1 MSKACSQRKSSGARL
16 LRSHYRSMNMLTF
29 KYSNVDA
36 PKVFKGENKAWRRKD
51 GFFKQKNAGP
61 FPYTVTKP
69 AADADKQSAK

>member
-1 MSKACSQRKSSGARL
+1 
-16 LRSHYRSMNMLTF
+16 MLTF

-69 AADADKQSAK
+69 AADAVKQSAK